1 MIIRN
6 ATSVRKILR
15 NGQFIYNVIRNSKL
29 YYYYISESFI
39 ELEYHYGINDEIIYP
54 SDTLEVKD
62 GKIISF
68 KVPVRRLIDGIVG
81 QYDTINQRVT
91 YNEPQ
96 KNSAKP
102 LRGGPIKT
110 LKYHRL
116 DLDNNQYTFIRD
128 TSSVFH
134 RTPYSFIIGN
144 YFLETS
150 QENTGYEFISL
161 KEKTHSGSSNAP
173 LSAPLRFHRVFTQI
187 SNNKYQ
193 YMIHVNPNWPMYK
206 KEVSMTTG
214 ISLETHNEL
223 LLISPY
229 QAL

>member
-161 KEKTHSGSSNAP
+161 KE
-173 LSAPLRFHRVFTQI
+173 LIIEWRRL
-187 SNNKYQ
+187 
-193 YMIHVNPNWPMYK
+193 YK
-206 KEVSMTTG
+206 KYHQKEN
-214 ISLETHNEL
+214 LEKYKEIEDDNKNKNVELILNEKYVVAE
-223 LLISPY
+223 IINIIIIY
-229 QAL
+229 E